1 MPRCEICFRL
11 GQRGG
16 TKYRPKKKKK
26 VSQRA
31 FRKKPASVTLQR
43 ERERKY
49 GEDEKGEL
57 MNYGWPVNREKK
69 RERERSALCRS
80 LFLLLGYGSVTL

>member
-26 VSQRA
+26 SIPTSFQEKTCISHTA
-31 FRKKPASVTLQR
+31 

>member
-11 GQRGG
+11 GQRDG

-26 VSQRA
+26 YLNELSGKNLHQ
-31 FRKKPASVTLQR
+31 SHCR
-43 ERERKY
+43 ERERRY

-69 RERERSALCRS
+69 IERERSALCRS